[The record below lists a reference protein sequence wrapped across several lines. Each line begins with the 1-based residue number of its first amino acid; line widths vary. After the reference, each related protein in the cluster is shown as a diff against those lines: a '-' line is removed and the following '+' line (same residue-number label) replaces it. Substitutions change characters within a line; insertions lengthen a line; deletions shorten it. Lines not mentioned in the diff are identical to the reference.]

1 MRPRPGALR
10 RSALATA
17 LRLGAAPAILRHR
30 IVVSARAG
38 TSSAELAD
46 HYLVEH
52 LRQLLNVAQL
62 HLAVGIAAFG
72 PFVKPTLQL
81 FDGRGR
87 PLAYV
92 KIGWN
97 PATRRIVARERS
109 EEHTSELQS
118 LMR

>member
-72 PFVKPTLQL
+72 PFVKP
-81 FDGRGR
+81 
-87 PLAYV
+87 
-92 KIGWN
+92 
-97 PATRRIVARERS
+97 RS
-109 EEHTSELQS
+109 EARRVGKECVSTCRSRWSPYL
-118 LMR
+118 